1 MMEII
6 TQTIIDVR
14 NTLKDTKL
22 YSINLGIFMRKA
34 RLDKRKTQTQVARAL
49 GVTFQQIQKY
59 EKGTNAIGIYSLLLW
74 WDYIKP
80 NKDIG
85 VTLKNCSDNVYLRQ
99 IFKISG
105 NESQLELVK
114 DQVLKQ
120 QVDYKRFDAFI
131 DI

>member
-1 MMEII
+1 MEII

-14 NTLKDTKL
+14 NTLQDNKV

-34 RLDKRKTQTQVARAL
+34 RLDRKKTQTQVARAL

-59 EKGTNAIGIYSLLLW
+59 EKGTNAIGVYGLLLW

-85 VTLKNCSDNVYLRQ
+85 VTLKNCYDNVYLKQ
-99 IFKISG
+99 IFKISD
-105 NESQLELVK
+105 NESQLQLLK